1 MKIIIQ
7 RKLFSFF
14 LVMAIVISLM
24 TTLTLPANAEV
35 LATQEL
41 NLSWKTDAT
50 NGFFEPNSSLGSDK
64 IKYENNSIWIDSTA
78 TSNEWIEFT
87 ANPGEGLEAFD
98 LTSVTLG
105 KYENPAITFEFT
117 VTGTKKSDGSE
128 VSKNF
133 SWTSGTELTKQFSG
147 IDFTQ
152 ITKFRITVQ
161 NISTKIA
168 DIEFQGLTIANQTGS
183 GNTSPVISGFSDVTY
198 LENAVNADFLQVD
211 SDVAVTD
218 NESADFD
225 GGQVTVSY
233 SGTPLAQDQLS
244 VGNIGNI
251 SLSGNVVNYSGVGQ
265 IGTISGGTNGTSLI
279 ITLNANATPARTT
292 ELLRAITYKNT
303 SDEPASHR
311 TISITVSD
319 GDGGTSTPVTA
330 KISVSGQAES
340 GTEYPALTQDLN
352 SAWVEDLNN
361 GFTIQGNSSVTLG
374 SDATSIWINNSGS
387 LTVSF
392 NIAAAEQF
400 TGGMFDLSSM
410 TFDVLGTGKTYT
422 VTIIGHKS
430 NGSTVT
436 ASVTGDSKAA
446 LETIDLT
453 GITGIVSFDFQVTAP
468 TTGDVANIGL
478 DSFTISNPGTTN
490 APPTEIS
497 LGSSTIAE
505 NAAPGTTI
513 GTLTTTDA
521 DTGDTHTYS
530 LVSGIGD
537 TDNASFAIAGN
548 ELRSNEVFDYE
559 TKSAYSIRIRTT
571 DAAGVYFEKAFTL
584 SVTDAYENPVVTTNN
599 ALTLDEDAAA
609 TVITNTYLK
618 TTVNAGRSAIYT
630 LTTAPVKGTVKKSG
644 TGLNAGD
651 TFTQSD
657 IDTALIT
664 YTPNAN
670 ANNMDEI
677 TFSVTDGMN
686 TLAGNTFTINITP
699 VNDAPVIASS
709 TGVTADEGEAV
720 TITQSALEVTDI
732 DSAAGALT
740 YTISTAPV
748 NGTLYKSGV
757 AMSAGGT
764 FTQDDINNSRI
775 TYTHNGNE
783 TLADSFIFT
792 ASDGAGGTIGATTF
806 SITVNPTNDDPF
818 ITGLPSDI
826 TVTEN
831 TPSNVDLSAVTLT
844 DADSGGN
851 SITLTL
857 SVNSGTLSATS
868 GGGITVSGS
877 GTPTLTLTGSAANID
892 TYLNTASN
900 IQYTGAEGSHGNN
913 ADTLTLIAN
922 DCGYTGTGG
931 GGDISL
937 GTVNID
943 ITTIAPTVTNVTS
956 TNNAGTYGIGETIAI
971 TVEFSHA
978 VTVTGTPQLALET
991 GVVDRTANYSI
1002 GSGTNTLT
1010 FTYTTQAG
1018 DESPNLNY
1026 KATNSLSLNG
1036 GTIKRGD
1043 TNAVLTLPAPN
1054 TAGSLGANKAI
1065 VIQSF
1070 PSVSLSVGSANI
1082 AENGGTSTITA
1093 TLSEISSQDVV
1104 VTLSYSGTA
1113 TSGTDYNHNAS
1124 TTITIPAGSL
1134 SANAVT
1140 GITAIQDADPEGNE
1154 TIIIDIAGVSKGI
1167 ESGVQQQTITILDDD
1182 IPVVVSVSSAT
1193 TDGSYKAGDVIAV
1206 TITFNAAVT
1215 VTGTPQLLLETG
1227 TTDRTINYTSGS
1239 GTTTLTFNYT
1249 VQSGDTSGDLDY
1261 VGTGSLTLNG
1271 GSITSSGVAA
1281 SLVLPTPGAPGSLRA
1296 NKAIVIDTTAPTAEI
1311 TVADTALKAGET
1323 SMVTITFSEAV
1334 TGFANADLTI
1344 ANGGLSIVNSMDGGI
1359 TWTATLTPAAD
1370 IEDNANVITLN
1381 NTGVL
1386 DAAGNEGVGTTESNN
1401 YAIDTKHPTATV
1413 AMSSATLAQGQ
1424 TCTVTF
1430 TFSEVVTGF
1439 ANDDITIDNG
1449 ILAAVSSADGGVT
1462 YTAAFT
1468 AASVNDD
1475 TNTIIVNLT
1484 GITDTAGNAG
1494 TGTACSANYKIIIPT
1509 APGMP
1514 TIGTATA
1521 GNGQVTVS
1529 FTPPASDGG
1538 AAITSYTVTA
1548 SPGGIT
1554 ATGNASPITVTGLT
1568 NGTAYTFTVTA
1579 TNSAGTG
1586 AASAASN
1593 SVTPQAPSTGG
1604 GGGNSTPTQTY
1615 QADVKAGGAGSRL
1628 PVTVDRHSGSASV
1641 DASSQSN
1648 LMSEGKSAII
1658 TIPSIPNVDTYSVGI
1673 PIPDLSTADTHGSL
1687 TVDTEK
1693 GSIIVPSNMLTGIK
1707 GTNGKKAQ
1715 ITIGEG
1721 DKNNLPD
1728 KVKAVIGVRPLI
1740 RITMSI
1746 DGRLIEW
1753 SNPAAQVTVS
1763 IPYMPT
1769 AEELANPESIVVW
1782 YIDGSGNVVTTPNGR
1797 YDVATGMVTFS
1808 TTHLSDYAVAFNKVV
1823 FSDVTNT
1830 AWYSDAVSF
1839 IAAREITTGTGGGK
1853 YSPNAKLT
1861 RGELIVLT
1869 MRTYGISPVA
1879 NPTDNFSDAGNAY
1892 YTGYL
1897 AAAKRLGITSGVG
1910 NNMYMPDKEITRQEM
1925 FTLLYNTLKVIGQL
1939 PQGDSGKIL
1948 SDFTDAGQVS
1958 SWAIDAIDLLVK
1970 TGTISG
1976 SGRKLIPTAT
1986 TTRAEMAQVLYNL
1999 ISK

>member
-352 SAWVEDLNN
+352 SAWVENLNN

-422 VTIIGHKS
+422 VTIIG
-430 NGSTVT
+430 GSTVT

-446 LETIDLT
+446 LGTIDLT

-537 TDNASFAIAGN
+537 NDNASFAIAGN
-548 ELRSNEVFDYE
+548 ELRSNAVFDYE
-559 TKSAYSIRIRTT
+559 TKSAYSIRVRTT
-571 DAAGVYFEKAFTL
+571 DAAGVYYEKVFVI
-584 SVTDAYENPVVTTNN
+584 SVTDAYENPVVTTNS
-599 ALTLDEDAAA
+599 ALTLNEDAAA

-699 VNDAPVIASS
+699 VNDAPVIASN

-792 ASDGAGGTIGATTF
+792 VSDGAGGTIGATTF

-1140 GITAIQDADPEGNE
+1140 GITAIQDTDPEGNE

-1658 TIPSIPNVDTYSVGI
+1658 TIPSIPNVDTYS
-1673 PIPDLSTADTHGSL
+1673 
-1687 TVDTEK
+1687 
-1693 GSIIVPSNMLTGIK
+1693 
-1707 GTNGKKAQ
+1707 
-1715 ITIGEG
+1715 
-1721 DKNNLPD
+1721 
-1728 KVKAVIGVRPLI
+1728 R
-1740 RITMSI
+1740 
-1746 DGRLIEW
+1746 
-1753 SNPAAQVTVS
+1753 
-1763 IPYMPT
+1763 
-1769 AEELANPESIVVW
+1769 
-1782 YIDGSGNVVTTPNGR
+1782 
-1797 YDVATGMVTFS
+1797 
-1808 TTHLSDYAVAFNKVV
+1808 
-1823 FSDVTNT
+1823 
-1830 AWYSDAVSF
+1830 
-1839 IAAREITTGTGGGK
+1839 
-1853 YSPNAKLT
+1853 
-1861 RGELIVLT
+1861 
-1869 MRTYGISPVA
+1869 
-1879 NPTDNFSDAGNAY
+1879 
-1892 YTGYL
+1892 
-1897 AAAKRLGITSGVG
+1897 
-1910 NNMYMPDKEITRQEM
+1910 
-1925 FTLLYNTLKVIGQL
+1925 
-1939 PQGDSGKIL
+1939 
-1948 SDFTDAGQVS
+1948 
-1958 SWAIDAIDLLVK
+1958 
-1970 TGTISG
+1970 
-1976 SGRKLIPTAT
+1976 
-1986 TTRAEMAQVLYNL
+1986 
-1999 ISK
+1999 